1 MTGGSLLHYQRQEAF
16 ETDGDDADEEAA
28 GYGERN
34 DGRIIASIAAA
45 LGGI

>member
-1 MTGGSLLHYQRQEAF
+1 MLQQKRQEAF

-28 GYGERN
+28 GCGERN
-34 DGRIIASIAAA
+34 DGRIIASIAA